1 MVYVIEKVKNIK
13 NYKIL
18 IKFEKYKLRGLHFF
32 KKINSQKMII
42 GRSGHT
48 RLETSRSIPNLAI
61 KQSRAISVL
70 G

>member
-32 KKINSQKMII
+32 
-42 GRSGHT
+42 
-48 RLETSRSIPNLAI
+48 
-61 KQSRAISVL
+61 
-70 G
+70 